1 MPIVTETRSI
11 SAREE
16 EEQEEEE
23 AVESVGEGAE
33 AGCDDFNE
41 GREVSTIQ

>member
-1 MPIVTETRSI
+1 VTETRSI

-16 EEQEEEE
+16 EKQEEEE
-23 AVESVGEGAE
+23 EESVGEGAE
-33 AGCDDFNE
+33 AGCNDFNE